1 MAAKLECE
9 ICGGKL
15 IGKPGGI
22 FECDSCGMEYSTE
35 WAKAKIQ
42 EIRGTVQVEGTVEV
56 TGKVQ
61 VEGGTVQVEGA
72 ATKESLLK
80 RAEMCCAEKE
90 WKKARE
96 LIEQALSIAPECGEA
111 YLLEVMAEEELE
123 SQEQLHE
130 RCIDATLPL
139 PDRKSMERAQQFLP
153 ELFAQWREE
162 KNCNYAAYRAKYE
175 TDTARIRNLYAQAD
189 GLLRSNNWG
198 VFGLRTDGT
207 VLAAGS
213 EPELISVIQQWSEI
227 TAIACGDDHIVGL
240 RADGTVVA
248 WGSDWGRHYGQC
260 NVETWRDITAI
271 TCGAESTFGL
281 RADGSVVAAG
291 KNDSGA
297 CSVESWKDIID
308 VAAYGDHTVGLRRDG
323 TVVAVGDNEYRQCD
337 VEQWEDITAI
347 AVSEKHTVGLKKDGT
362 LVAAGKNDCGECNV
376 ADCENIGAIVTTG
389 DTTVALRKDGT
400 VVYKGTSYFPKFAE
414 QWADMIALVCDDSE
428 IIGLRKD
435 GTVTSTDEET
445 EEAVADWRDIIS
457 IRYES
462 SWDYTILQGILILYG
477 LRRDGTV
484 VTTSTY
490 KSADQISDWR
500 LFNSIDT
507 LEQERAEGLA
517 RAKAARIAREKA
529 EAERRAQKRAAIL
542 AEQDGLQAEL
552 SQLKGL
558 FSGKRRREI
567 EARLAELSTALRELE
582 EKA

>member
-22 FECDSCGMEYSTE
+22 FECDSCGVEYSTE

-42 EIRGTVQVEGTVEV
+42 EIRGTVKVEGTVEV

-90 WKKARE
+90 WKKATE
-96 LIEQALSIAPECGEA
+96 LIEQILNIDPECGEA
-111 YLLEVMAEEELE
+111 YLILVMVEEKIKLREELRA
-123 SQEQLHE
+123 
-130 RCIDATLPL
+130 RCVNATFPL
-139 PDRKSMERAQQFLP
+139 PQGKNMERAQQFLP

-175 TDTARIRNLYAQAD
+175 TDTARIRTLYAQAD
-189 GLLRSNNWG
+189 GLLRSNGCG

-207 VLAAGS
+207 VLAAGRD
-213 EPELISVIQQWSEI
+213 PEVIAIVQQWSEI
-227 TAIACGDDHIVGL
+227 TAIACGGDHIVGL

-248 WGSDWGRHYGQC
+248 AGNEYGKDSGQC
-260 NVETWRDITAI
+260 NVETWRNITAI
-271 TCGAESTFGL
+271 TCGYHNTFGL
-281 RADGSVVAAG
+281 CSDGTVVAAG
-291 KNDSGA
+291 RNDSGE
-297 CSVESWKDIID
+297 CSVENWKDIID

-347 AVSEKHTVGLKKDGT
+347 VVSEKHTVGLKKDGT
-362 LVAAGKNDCGECNV
+362 VVSAGMGIYGECKV
-376 ADCENIGAIVTTG
+376 ADFENIRTIVALQG
-389 DTTVALRKDGT
+389 STVALCKDGT
-400 VVYKGTSYFPKFAE
+400 VVGKGVHGSPEFAE
-414 QWADMIALVCDDSE
+414 QWTDMIALTPADSN

-435 GTVTSTDEET
+435 GTATSTYYVIRNSI
-445 EEAVADWRDIIS
+445 ANWRDIIS
-457 IRYES
+457 IS
-462 SWDYTILQGILILYG
+462 DGGPAINDVYG

-484 VTTSTY
+484 VAANMHEIAEQVS
-490 KSADQISDWR
+490 KWR

-507 LEQERAEGLA
+507 LEQERAEGLS
-517 RAKAARIAREKA
+517 RMKAACIAREKA
-529 EAERRAQKRAAIL
+529 ETERRAQERAALL
-542 AEQDGLQAEL
+542 AEQNGLQAEL

-567 EARLAELSTALRELE
+567 EARLGEILAELQELE

>member
-42 EIRGTVQVEGTVEV
+42 EIKGTVKVEGTVEV

-61 VEGGTVQVEGA
+61 VDGGTVQVEGA

-80 RAEMCCAEKE
+80 RAEMCCAEE
-90 WKKARE
+90 DWEKATE
-96 LIEQALSIAPECGEA
+96 LIEQVLNIDPECGEA

-123 SQEQLHE
+123 SQEKLHE
-130 RCIDATLPL
+130 RCVNATLPL

-175 TDTARIRNLYAQAD
+175 TDTTRIRIHYAQAD
-189 GLLRSNNWG
+189 GLLQSNSCG
-198 VFGLRTDGT
+198 VFGLRADGN
-207 VLAAGS
+207 VLTAGLRPEDAAM
-213 EPELISVIQQWSEI
+213 IQQWSEI
-227 TAIACGDDHIVGL
+227 TSIACGGDHIVGL

-248 WGSDWGRHYGQC
+248 WGQRLGEFYGQC
-260 NVETWRDITAI
+260 NVEAWRDITAI
-271 TCGAESTFGL
+271 TCGYESTFGL
-281 RADGSVVAAG
+281 RADGTVVAAG
-291 KNDSGA
+291 NNNSGE
-297 CSVESWKDIID
+297 CNVENWKDIIAI
-308 VAAYGDHTVGLRRDG
+308 AADGGHTVGLHRDG
-323 TVVAVGDNEYRQCD
+323 TVVAVGDNKYGQCN
-337 VEQWEDITAI
+337 VEAWESITAI
-347 AVSEKHTVGLKKDGT
+347 AVSNAHTIGLKKDGT
-362 LVAAGKNDCGECNV
+362 LVAAGKNDSGECNV
-376 ADCENIGAIVTTG
+376 TDCENIGAIVITY

-400 VVYKGTSYFPKFAE
+400 VVYKGTSYFPRFAE
-414 QWADMIALVCDDSE
+414 QWADMIVLICDDSK

-435 GTVTSTDEET
+435 GTVTSTDEKTKEQ
-445 EEAVADWRDIIS
+445 VADWHDIINIS
-457 IRYES
+457 FFNKLSLGR
-462 SWDYTILQGILILYG
+462 DVYG

-484 VTTSTY
+484 VTTNTHNI
-490 KSADQISDWR
+490 AEQISDWR

-517 RAKAARIAREKA
+517 RAKAERITKEKA
-529 EAERRAQKRAAIL
+529 EAERRAQERAAIL
-542 AEQDGLQAEL
+542 AEQNGLQAEL

>member
-42 EIRGTVQVEGTVEV
+42 EIKGTVKVEGTVEV

-61 VEGGTVQVEGA
+61 VDGGTVQVEGA
-72 ATKESLLK
+72 VTKESLLK

-90 WKKARE
+90 WKKAKA
-96 LIEQALSIAPECGEA
+96 LIEQALSIDPECGEA

-123 SQEQLHE
+123 SQEKLHE
-130 RCIDATLPL
+130 RCIHATLPL
-139 PDRKSMERAQQFLP
+139 PDRKSMERAQRFLP

-162 KNCNYAAYRAKYE
+162 KNCNYEAYRTKYE
-175 TDTARIRNLYAQAD
+175 TDTTRLRTLYAQAD
-189 GLLRSNNWG
+189 GLLQSNSCG

-207 VLAAGS
+207 VLAAGLS
-213 EPELISVIQQWSEI
+213 PEGAAMIQQWSEI
-227 TAIACGDDHIVGL
+227 TAIACGDNHVVGL

-248 WGSDWGRHYGQC
+248 WGSDCGRLYGQC

-281 RADGSVVAAG
+281 RADGTVVAAG
-291 KNDSGA
+291 KNDSGE
-297 CSVESWKDIID
+297 CSVETWKDIIAVASD
-308 VAAYGDHTVGLRRDG
+308 VCHTVGLRRDG
-323 TVVAVGDNEYRQCD
+323 TVTAAGYNKEGQCNVAE
-337 VEQWEDITAI
+337 WEDISAI
-347 AVSEKHTVGLKKDGT
+347 AVSGTHTVGLRKDGT
-362 LVAAGKNDCGECNV
+362 LVAAGKNDSGECNV
-376 ADCENIGAIVTTG
+376 ADCENIAAIVITY

-414 QWADMIALVCDDSE
+414 QWADMIALACDDLK

-435 GTVTSTDEET
+435 GTVTSTDEKTKEK
-445 EEAVADWRDIIS
+445 VAAWHDIIS
-457 IRYES
+457 IRYEKS
-462 SWDYTILQGILILYG
+462 CDYNIYG

-484 VTTSTY
+484 VTTNTY
-490 KSADQISDWR
+490 KGYESISDWR

-517 RAKAARIAREKA
+517 RAKAAHIAKEKA
-529 EAERRAQKRAAIL
+529 EAERRAQKRAALL
-542 AEQDGLQAEL
+542 AEQDGLQAER

-558 FSGKRRREI
+558 FSGKRRKEI
-567 EARLAELSTALRELE
+567 EARLGEILTELQELE
-582 EKA
+582 EQA